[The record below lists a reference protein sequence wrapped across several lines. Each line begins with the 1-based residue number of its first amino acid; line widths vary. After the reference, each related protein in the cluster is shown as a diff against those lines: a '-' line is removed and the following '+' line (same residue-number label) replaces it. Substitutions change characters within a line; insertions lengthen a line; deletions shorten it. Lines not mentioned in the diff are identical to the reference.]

1 MARVYATADDVINWI
16 GDYPPA
22 NVDILIT
29 RASMVVEELIIGV
42 VYDTDV
48 DGLPTDDTVID
59 AMRDAVCAQVQW
71 WIPPTPAAGVCDQE
85 DGWPRLARASRPDP
99 TVGGAMARPD
109 VAPDVRRILHVA
121 GMFPSFARLL
131 G

>member
-22 NVDILIT
+22 NVDILLA
-29 RASMVVEELIIGV
+29 RASLVVEELVMGV

-48 DGLPTDDTVID
+48 NGLPTDTTAI
-59 AMRDAVCAQVQW
+59 AALRDAVCAQVAW
-71 WIPPTPAAGVCDQE
+71 WVPAIPAAGDCGSE
-85 DGWPRLARASRPDP
+85 DGWPRMARASRPDP
-99 TVGGAMARPD
+99 TVGGKLARPD
-109 VAPDVRRILHVA
+109 VAPDVGRILHVA
-121 GMFPSFARLL
+121 GMFPSHARLL